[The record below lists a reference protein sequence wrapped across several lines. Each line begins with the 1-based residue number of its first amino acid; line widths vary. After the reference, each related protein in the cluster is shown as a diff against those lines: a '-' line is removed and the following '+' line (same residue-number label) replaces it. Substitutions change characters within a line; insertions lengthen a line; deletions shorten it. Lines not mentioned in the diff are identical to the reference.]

1 MALMS
6 APILEGHVSQQV
18 TVVTVELAD
27 REDGGL
33 RVSSPTLPGL
43 ILSGRNKDE
52 VCACIDPAIR
62 SLFEGM
68 GHKVNAIRETEP
80 ISLVMKTPSPR
91 GVEMHVHHEKIF
103 VVEYQ
108 QAA

>member
-1 MALMS
+1 MDCERT
-6 APILEGHVSQQV
+6 EGHVSERMT
-18 TVVTVELAD
+18 TVVKVKLVD

-52 VCACIDPAIR
+52 VCACIGPAIQL
-62 SLFEGM
+62 LFEKAGQR
-68 GHKVNAIRETEP
+68 VNAVREDTP
-80 ISLVMKTPSPR
+80 ISSVLKTPSPR
-91 GVEMHVHHEKIF
+91 NIDMHVDHELLF

-108 QAA
+108 DAA